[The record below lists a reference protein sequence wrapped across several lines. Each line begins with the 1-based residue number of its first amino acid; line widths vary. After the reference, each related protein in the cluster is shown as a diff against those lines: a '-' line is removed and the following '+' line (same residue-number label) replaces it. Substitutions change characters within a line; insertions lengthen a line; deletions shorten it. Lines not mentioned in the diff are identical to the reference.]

1 MNYLIRITSLII
13 FILSINN
20 ISEAK
25 LLVSKLYSDHMVI
38 QRNQPIVVWGWTDA
52 NKNVIINFNNS
63 EYSAISNDKGDW
75 KIILPNWTLADLTK
89 WSYHLTMK
97 RLVLTIY

>member
-13 FILSINN
+13 FILSLNN

-52 NKNVIINFNNS
+52 NK
-63 EYSAISNDKGDW
+63 
-75 KIILPNWTLADLTK
+75 
-89 WSYHLTMK
+89 M
-97 RLVLTIY
+97 